1 MNYTDF
7 TTDLTTD
14 LATEIS
20 FTSTVA
26 PATEFTDIRSWLTNL
41 VLQVCP
47 FCKYLFF
54 FLFNQHTHVTVVK
67 NNVNKNIGYIYLI
80 N

>member
-7 TTDLTTD
+7 TTDLTMD

-41 VLQVCP
+41 VLQVRP
-47 FCKYLFF
+47 FCIFF
-54 FLFNQHTHVTVVK
+54 FIQLTHVTVVK